1 MNLPVNELRL
11 GNYHYYRIVDERDE
25 RKEWDEVCQ
34 IDEED
39 VQYIVNYKMQEEY
52 SPIPLT
58 PEWMPDLGFVFR
70 ERIYFEGWYIKVS
83 DRHEALFYFEDR
95 LLRFRLSESLSI
107 SFPYVHNLQ
116 NFVFELS
123 ERKVEL
129 VKK

>member
-11 GNYHYYRIVDERDE
+11 GNYHYYLVDDIMDA
-25 RKEWDEVCQ
+25 RKEWDELCQ

-39 VQYIVNYKMQEEY
+39 VQYIVNNNASEEY

-58 PEWMPDLGFVFR
+58 PEWMYDLGFAYK
-70 ERIYFEGWYIKVS
+70 EAAQYKGWFINITDK
-83 DRHEALFYFEDR
+83 HEALFCFEDG
-95 LLRFRLSESLSI
+95 LLRFRLSDSLSI